1 MHFDPFSLALGF
13 LAGAVLVGLF
23 MGFLH
28 RSSKD
33 AFKAVSAEALNSNNQ
48 AFLALAEQHLG
59 RLHAEARGDLD
70 LRHQTI
76 ETTVAPVAKT
86 LEMLQQQIGEME
98 KARTGAYE
106 GLRQHVT
113 SMQETQLLLRQE
125 TGALVQAMRTPMGR
139 GSWGENQLMRLFEL
153 VGMREGA
160 DFHSQMTV
168 VGEDRSFRP
177 DIVVKLPGDKTIVID
192 AKAPLE
198 AYFAAIEAPDEQ
210 TRQLKLKTHAGQVR
224 EQMKKLADKEYWKQ
238 FKHSPEFV
246 VMFVPSESAF
256 ATAAQL
262 DPDLIEYGMKANV
275 IITTPLTLFALLRTI
290 SYGWRQER
298 IAENAAD
305 IAKLGRELY
314 ERIGGLAG
322 TYEDLGNSLK
332 KSVEHYNKALG
343 SLESRVL
350 VTARKL
356 KDRHEIAAAEEIEVI
371 EAVEATPRLLAAAEL
386 LAAKEAS

>member
-1 MHFDPFSLALGF
+1 MTLDPASLTLGF
-13 LAGAVLVGLF
+13 LAGAVTAGLF
-23 MGFLH
+23 MAFLH
-28 RSSKD
+28 RSARDS
-33 AFKAVSAEALNSNNQ
+33 FKAVSAEALNSNNQ
-48 AFLALAEQHLG
+48 TFLALAEQYLG
-59 RLHAEARGDLD
+59 RLQEAAKGDLE
-70 LRHQTI
+70 LRGQTI
-76 ETTVAPVAKT
+76 ESTVAPVAKT
-86 LEMLQQQIGEME
+86 LEALKLQIDEME
-98 KARTGAYE
+98 KARAGAYE

-125 TGALVQAMRTPMGR
+125 TGALVAAMRTPMGR

-168 VGEDRSFRP
+168 VGEDARIRP

-198 AYFAAIEAPDEQ
+198 AYFAAIEAVDEP
-210 TRQLKLKTHAGQVR
+210 TRQIKLKAHAGQVR
-224 EQMKKLADKEYWKQ
+224 EQMRKLADKEYWKQ

-262 DPDLIEYGMKANV
+262 DPELIEYGMKANV
-275 IITTPLTLFALLRTI
+275 IIATPLTLFALLRTI
-290 SYGWRQER
+290 AYGWRQER

-314 ERIGGLAG
+314 ERVAGLAG
-322 TYEDLGNSLK
+322 TYDKLGDSLK
-332 KSVEHYNKALG
+332 RSVEHYNTALG
-343 SLESRVL
+343 QIESRVL

-356 KDRHEIAAAEEIEVI
+356 KDRHDIAAAEIEAI